1 MNLAHHPREDPM
13 SRRAINFNP
22 GPAALPLAALER
34 ARDEFTDFAG
44 TGMAV
49 AEVSHRSREYEAVHN
64 EAIALV
70 RELLAVPPA
79 FRVLLLQGGASLQFA
94 MLPLNLLGQG
104 ATADYVLSGHWA
116 ERAHREARAAAGER
130 ARIVASTKDEGYR
143 RLPRQ
148 AEIRP
153 DRDAAYLHFCSNNT
167 IEGTQWQ
174 AFPESAGAPLACDM
188 SSDFLSRRFDLAP
201 FGIIYAGAQKNAGP
215 AGLAIVIVR
224 EDVLERCD
232 GSLPA
237 ILQYRVHAD
246 RNSLY
251 NTPPTLA
258 VYLLRNVLDD
268 LRARGGVAAAE
279 ARNREKANL
288 LYGCVDRHAGYYRG
302 YVLDPADR
310 SLMNATFTLP
320 SPDLEDRFV
329 KDAEASGM
337 AGLRGH
343 RDLGGLR
350 VSMYNAVTADDVLTL
365 VSFMDEFARRNG

>member
-1 MNLAHHPREDPM
+1 MTH
-13 SRRAINFNP
+13 RAINFNP

-70 RELLAVPPA
+70 RELLALPA
-79 FRVLLLQGGASLQFA
+79 GFRVLLLQGGASLQFA

-104 ATADYVLSGHWA
+104 ASADYVLSGNWA
-116 ERAHREARAAAGER
+116 ERAHGEARAVAGER
-130 ARIVASTKDEGYR
+130 ARVAGSTKGEGYR
-143 RLPRQ
+143 RLPNRD
-148 AEIRP
+148 EIRP
-153 DRDAAYLHFCSNNT
+153 GRDAAYLHFCSNNT

-174 AFPESAGAPLACDM
+174 VFPAAGGTPLACDM
-188 SSDFLSRRFDLAP
+188 SSDFLSRRFDPAP

-215 AGLAIVIVR
+215 AGLAVVIVR
-224 EDVLERCD
+224 EDILGRCD

-279 ARNREKANL
+279 ERNREKAAL
-288 LYGCVDRHAGYYRG
+288 LYDCIDRHAGFYHG
-302 YVLDPADR
+302 HVSDPADR

-320 SPDLEDRFV
+320 STELEDRFV
-329 KDAEASGM
+329 NHSEAGGM
-337 AGLRGH
+337 VGLRGH

-350 VSMYNAVTADDVLTL
+350 VSMYNAVTVENVRTL
-365 VSFMDEFARRNG
+365 VSFMDEFVRRHGREDTMR